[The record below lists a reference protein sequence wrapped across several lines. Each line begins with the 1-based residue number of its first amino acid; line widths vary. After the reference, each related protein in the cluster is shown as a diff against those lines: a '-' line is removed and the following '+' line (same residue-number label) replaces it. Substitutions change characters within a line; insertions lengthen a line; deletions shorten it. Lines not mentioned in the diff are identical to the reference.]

1 MQKDNPMLE
10 DISRLMSSVAGTVA
24 GVGREAEA
32 RMKERFRESM
42 AGMDFVS
49 RDEFEA
55 VKEMAAAA
63 RAEVEALKQEVAAM
77 KTARKPAR
85 KAD

>member
-1 MQKDNPMLE
+1 MQKDNPVLE

-24 GVGREAEA
+24 GVSREAEA
-32 RMKERFRESM
+32 RMKEKFRESM

-55 VKEMAAAA
+55 VKEMAATA
-63 RAEVEALKQEVAAM
+63 RAEVEALRAEVAAM
-77 KTARKPAR
+77 QAARKPAK